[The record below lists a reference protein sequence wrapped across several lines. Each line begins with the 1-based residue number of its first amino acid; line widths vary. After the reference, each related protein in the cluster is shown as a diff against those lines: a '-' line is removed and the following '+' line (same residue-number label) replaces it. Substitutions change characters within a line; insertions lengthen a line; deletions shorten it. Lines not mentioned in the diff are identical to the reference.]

1 MNFVYIT
8 PTADERLLYIHDNSI
23 REVGMS
29 SKNPIEAISTTPQQ
43 KLPLTEMRYTG
54 DVHGV
59 TAEMQLELRYNNF
72 LDTPLE
78 GVFTFPMLP
87 ETSISEVEISI
98 GDSKV
103 QSELREREQA
113 RKTYSDARDQ
123 GHHATLLEEDT
134 PNIFTMSVGGI
145 EPGQEIS
152 VKIRYLSRVDWQ
164 NGGGRMTIPLVV
176 APHFQDARRPAL
188 SLGYSSSPGAINP
201 PVASDPSQITYK
213 ASVHMNVRP
222 GFDTQIVSPSHDL
235 LFSGRSCTREETVV
249 IDLDNI
255 AADRDLVFTY
265 QNAER
270 NPVASVA
277 LEERTTALGVEE
289 KFYLLQLAP
298 PSVEANQP
306 ADREIVLCL
315 DASGSMEGSAIDGLK
330 KVVAKIIDKLSQESG
345 NISLGILTFNNSQ
358 EILSP
363 LVPLKDAGRILQSI
377 QNISASGGTEAGAAI
392 QAALHLFGNKREG
405 RVERSVVFITDGDT
419 SEYHYNS
426 DKERNIRIH
435 GVGIS
440 SAIDHHV
447 LKAVCE
453 KTGGST
459 YWVHPGEDY
468 DVVAREIVTRTSGP
482 IVRNITLKGI
492 DSSIEIVGGRELWS
506 GGVQT
511 LLFKNGGA
519 IPDAL
524 EICGSYN
531 DGSNFVQA
539 IKCSDELIA
548 RIPVSKFW
556 AREQLRGDINQN
568 VATQLSLEYGVLCR
582 WTSYVAVQEKEVP
595 GAKPVRVDI
604 PVHMPHGW
612 EMDMGEGTTRDVL
625 LFAAGYPTLSA
636 SSCDDDAER
645 LLFTNFSTEDEIDVL
660 WSGSTAASSGAVAP
674 RLLSEV
680 TTFFADISAH
690 SLRTDQQSRWENI
703 LSELQ
708 HEVDQGFDSWT
719 ESQKAEL
726 YLTLGKMRAY
736 GFSTAIPDAI
746 RQRPLNDVDA
756 LPTWIAAQR
765 ALGIQV
771 NL

>member
-1 MNFVYIT
+1 MK
-8 PTADERLLYIHDNSI
+8 
-23 REVGMS
+23 
-29 SKNPIEAISTTPQQ
+29 SKNQIKAISTTPQQ

-59 TAEMQLELRYNNF
+59 TADMQLELRYNNF
-72 LDTPLE
+72 LDAPVE

-113 RKTYSDARDQ
+113 LRTYSDALDQ
-123 GHHATLLEEDT
+123 GHHATLLEENT

-176 APHFQDARRPAL
+176 APHFQDASRQAL
-188 SLGYSSSPGAINP
+188 SSKYSSSFGDINA

-235 LFSGRSCTREETVV
+235 LFSGRNCTREETVV
-249 IDLDNI
+249 IELDNI
-255 AADRDLVFTY
+255 AADRDLIFTY

-277 LEERTTALGVEE
+277 LEERTTAIGIEE
-289 KFYLLQLAP
+289 RFYLLQLVP

-306 ADREIVLCL
+306 ADRDIVLCL
-315 DASGSMEGSAIDGLK
+315 DTSGSMGGSSIDGLK
-330 KVVAKIIDKLSQESG
+330 KVVAKIIDKLGQEGG
-345 NISLGILTFNNSQ
+345 NISLGMLTFNDSQ
-358 EILSP
+358 NILSP
-363 LVPLKDAGRILQSI
+363 LVPLKDAGAILQLVE
-377 QNISASGGTEAGAAI
+377 NISASGGTEAGAAI
-392 QAALHLFGNKREG
+392 QAAFNLFDSKREG
-405 RVERSVVFITDGDT
+405 RVERSVIFITDGDT
-419 SEYHYNS
+419 SEYHYKNTR
-426 DKERNIRIH
+426 DLDVRIH

-482 IVRNITLKGI
+482 IVRNLTLNGI
-492 DSSIEIVGGRELWS
+492 DSSVKIVGGRELWS

-519 IPDAL
+519 IPDSL

-531 DGSNFVQA
+531 DGSNFVQT
-539 IKCSDELIA
+539 IKCADELAA

-556 AREQLRGDINQN
+556 AREQLRGDIDQN

-604 PVHMPHGW
+604 PVHVPHGW
-612 EMDMGEGTTRDVL
+612 QMDIRGGGSDPGHL
-625 LFAAGYPTLSA
+625 LFAASDSMLSA
-636 SSCDDDAER
+636 SSYDDGEVEGLLWTDESYDQIDASWHSVS
-645 LLFTNFSTEDEIDVL
+645 NV
-660 WSGSTAASSGAVAP
+660 SSSAVAP
-674 RLLSEV
+674 LLLTEV
-680 TTFFADISAH
+680 TTFFSDISKNPFCK
-690 SLRTDQQSRWENI
+690 DQQSRWESI
-703 LSELQ
+703 LSEL
-708 HEVDQGFDSWT
+708 ERETGQGFDLWS

-726 YLTLGKMRAY
+726 YLTLANLRAY
-736 GFSTAIPDAI
+736 GFSASMPDAI
-746 RQRPLNDVDA
+746 RERPFNDVDA